1 MVSHRLKSL
10 FWGLCMCT
18 ASLMATEEEICFY
31 PGQECFLPSN
41 CYSYPPPPI
50 SIQPCYSY
58 FYVGL
63 EGGWIHRL
71 RHIPKHTRVGG
82 NNEGISF
89 DAKIKQGYHI
99 GANIGYR
106 LNTLLRM
113 DVSYTFLHPKSFIW
127 KARFPGNDVETF
139 QAQFHSHLVL
149 FNTYVH
155 LNGLCC
161 PFPTW
166 DPYITCGVGGA
177 LSRLDQIKEF
187 SPTGIYFSKIQP
199 YTQTQFAGRV
209 GIGIMKYFCRCWILD
224 LGFNANYIRSIRSGN
239 ERETFLT
246 PISIDGHQKIGVYRF
261 NNLWIGNFYLGL
273 KYAF

>member
-1 MVSHRLKSL
+1 MSHRLKSL

-18 ASLMATEEEICFY
+18 ASLMASEDEICFY
-31 PGQECFLPSN
+31 PGQESFLPSN

-71 RHIPKHTRVGG
+71 RHIPKHSGVGV
-82 NNEGISF
+82 NNIGTSF
-89 DAKIKQGYHI
+89 DAKAQQGYHV
-99 GANIGYR
+99 GASIGYR

-113 DVSYTFLHPKSFIW
+113 DISYTYLHPKTFNW
-127 KARFPGNDVETF
+127 TADFLGEQPDTFKAKFNT
-139 QAQFHSHLVL
+139 HLVL

-166 DPYITCGVGGA
+166 DPYITCGVGAA
-177 LSRLDQIKEF
+177 LSRLDNIQELF
-187 SPTGIYFSKIQP
+187 SGIYYAKIQP

-209 GIGIMKYFCRCWILD
+209 GVGVMKYFCRCWILD

-239 ERETFLT
+239 ERETFNI
-246 PISIDGHQKIGVYRF
+246 PGVSVASHEKIGVYRF